1 MIVKDINWINSV
13 RALCMVIIYW
23 RHVECYLGV
32 APFYPES
39 TDFFYVNAFF
49 VVSGYLYFKKLSDS
63 NGNYGFSAQL
73 TDILFKLVL
82 PVIFFSAILIIP
94 KYLMFRH
101 QEVSCRAICYDI
113 FGGVASW
120 FVAALVVAK
129 LILAFISK
137 CTRVVSIYIYL
148 ICGIFT
154 AWLGCRLS
162 GIDPTPFPW
171 FYKSGMIAV
180 LFMAC
185 GGVLYYAKILEN
197 RKKSVA
203 MFVFSILS
211 LILIGTMIKKPI
223 CSMMSASCSLSG
235 VVLALSACYVI
246 IFVMSFLPKN
256 IICDFIGRNSIIYYF
271 FCNAVPAAVSV
282 GAIRL
287 FKTSGKWYIALSV
300 TIVSL
305 LISSALVYLIK
316 HFTPFLLDIRK
327 IPALSARKRV

>member
-1 MIVKDINWINSV
+1 MKDINWINSV

-32 APFYPES
+32 VPFHPES
-39 TDFFYVNAFF
+39 TGFFYVNAFF

-63 NGNYGFSAQL
+63 DGGYKFSAQL

-94 KYLMFRH
+94 KYVMFRH
-101 QEVSCRAICYDI
+101 QEVSYRAICYDI

-120 FVAALVVAK
+120 FVAALIVAK
-129 LILAFISK
+129 LILSVISK
-137 CTRVVSIYIYL
+137 CARVVSIYIYT

-154 AWLGCRLS
+154 AWAGCWLS

-180 LFMAC
+180 LFMAY
-185 GGVLYYAKILEN
+185 GGILYYAKILEN
-197 RKKSVA
+197 RKKSVG

-223 CSMMSASCSLSG
+223 CTLMSASCDLPG
-235 VVLALSACYVI
+235 IVIAVSACYGI
-246 IFVMSFLPKN
+246 IFVASYLPKN
-256 IICDFIGRNSIIYYF
+256 IISDFIGRNSIVYYF
-271 FCNAVPAAVSV
+271 FCNAIPAAVSV
-282 GAIRL
+282 GVIRL
-287 FKTSGKWYIALSV
+287 FKIGGTWYTVWFV
-300 TIVSL
+300 TIISL
-305 LISSALVYLIK
+305 LISSGLVYLIRN
-316 HFTPFLLDIRK
+316 FMPFLLDIRK
-327 IPALSARKRV
+327 IPVLAAKK